1 MHKSRVINLDHRINI
16 QEYGGICNFT
26 INHPSL
32 ITLLQISHPTP
43 PASLLECW
51 SSGPDWNLHGLYEKL
66 FCIWYVA
73 KLYMC
78 NCNIVAASH
87 ITHALHVRCISN
99 KVACRY
105 SRIRGADKHH
115 QDSRGAE
122 NGGDRKGTG
131 TRTAQRQPAYAR
143 PACFMFRHTQ
153 RPPLR
158 YIYIFSSQNLSTPSR

>member
-1 MHKSRVINLDHRINI
+1 
-16 QEYGGICNFT
+16 
-26 INHPSL
+26 
-32 ITLLQISHPTP
+32 
-43 PASLLECW
+43 
-51 SSGPDWNLHGLYEKL
+51 
-66 FCIWYVA
+66 
-73 KLYMC
+73 MC

-158 YIYIFSSQNLSTPSR
+158 YIYIFSSQNLSTPSRQSYVEFRYHKWYPDLLQTLAALTFYSHLIKQCLQLATSYTNIVSYSFHS